1 MRTSS
6 TNSIM
11 IGIALCDL
19 TVLSE
24 NVFERVNSYWLKP
37 VDDPCVN
44 QNTYWYQKSLLIG
57 DVLRTFYHGQHPISH
72 SRNFF
77 VFEIRKSAKFA
88 SEALSKRSS
97 RERHRT
103 GHMILTMTVFYVIA
117 SAPAGAS
124 DFVQLFVEV
133 ASNSIL
139 EILVGYGSIFISVL
153 FCLNATS
160 HGIINFT
167 MSTKYRDTVKEVLR
181 LKKKKKVEKAV
192 ISVTRSGSHA

>member
-57 DVLRTFYHGQHPISH
+57 DVLRTFCE
-72 SRNFF
+72 R
-77 VFEIRKSAKFA
+77 A
-88 SEALSKRSS
+88 SFCKRSS